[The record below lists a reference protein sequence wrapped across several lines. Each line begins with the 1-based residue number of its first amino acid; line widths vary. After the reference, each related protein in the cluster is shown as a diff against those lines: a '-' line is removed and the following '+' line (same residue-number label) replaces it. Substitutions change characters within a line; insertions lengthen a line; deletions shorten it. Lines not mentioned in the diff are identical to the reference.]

1 MEWFDHMYLM
11 AVFLIM
17 TLVRYGVNTGLES
30 LITFLT
36 RYLANTGLKSVC
48 TFNLNILHL
57 LEPCSCYCSFRW

>member
-17 TLVRYGVNTGLES
+17 TFVRYGVNTGLES

-36 RYLANTGLKSVC
+36 HYLTNTGLKSVLPL
-48 TFNLNILHL
+48 T
-57 LEPCSCYCSFRW
+57 